1 MSDLGRAVLG
11 SYTMV
16 EDVRQF
22 MNSVSSEK
30 VECAS
35 LELVDLNQKA
45 RADAGNAI
53 DQYLLGKSALR
64 AGNLQK
70 AEYYFAILANQQI
83 AKAEYQLGL
92 IYKEIYKDSAGALCC
107 FKRAAQKGYAK
118 AQFTMGMLVKEAKP
132 THAFVYFK
140 AAADQSHALAQFY
153 TALCFKYGRGVVADK
168 EAAAFYS
175 NKVACE
181 GFKEKSIFVKVCE
194 VLAKS
199 NMNLMQAMEAETDL
213 WHAV

>member
-22 MNSVSSEK
+22 MNPVAEK
-30 VECAS
+30 VESAT

-45 RADAGNAI
+45 RADAGNLI
-53 DQYLLGKSALR
+53 DQYQLGKSALR
-64 AGNLQK
+64 AGNVQK
-70 AEYYFAILANQQI
+70 AEYYFAILANQQL

-92 IYKEIYKDSAGALCC
+92 IYKEVYKDSTGAYCC
-107 FKRAAQKGYAK
+107 FKRAAQNGYAK
-118 AQFTMGMLVKEAKP
+118 AQFTMGLLVKESMP

-140 AAADQSHALAQFY
+140 CAADQNHALAQFY
-153 TALCFKYGRGVVADK
+153 TALCFKYGRGVLQNKEVAD
-168 EAAAFYS
+168 FYF
-175 NKVACE
+175 KKAACE
-181 GFKEKSIFVKVCE
+181 GFKEKSTFERVCDALVRANPHFYQTLE
-194 VLAKS
+194 D
-199 NMNLMQAMEAETDL
+199 EIPL